1 MVNLAPL
8 PIDTRSGRLLMKLL
22 QKFTGYRRRHIP
34 NQGSYLH
41 VIIGLCAILFANSS
55 YGGAQIVNTPYQ
67 AQKVVF
73 EFYFDTP
80 EKISN
85 GLYWVLGLF
94 HTLNE
99 APYSIAPDNLDV
111 KVVLHGT
118 EIVTLAKKNYQKY
131 HEVVERM
138 RYYTEFGV
146 EFKVCASSAHD
157 FGYKPEDF
165 QDFVQIVPNAVTEI
179 AHWQSQGYSLVI
191 PQVLEKRRS
200 TDELR

>member
-1 MVNLAPL
+1 MTLLKTFTVYF
-8 PIDTRSGRLLMKLL
+8 RSLFAANGRYS
-22 QKFTGYRRRHIP
+22 FI
-34 NQGSYLH
+34 
-41 VIIGLCAILFANSS
+41 IIGLCAYLFATSS
-55 YGGAQIVNTPYQ
+55 LAGAQIVNTPYQ
-67 AQKVVF
+67 AQQKVVF

-85 GLYWVLGLF
+85 GLYWILGLF
-94 HTLNE
+94 HTLND

-131 HEVVERM
+131 RELVERM

-179 AHWQSQGYSLVI
+179 VHWQSLGYSLVI
-191 PQVLEKRRS
+191 PQVLEKRRT